1 MRIIQIV
8 AIWIV
13 TIPAFGQFEVFPK
26 YKFVTKDSLHITLG
40 QDVKT
45 IKVKSDT
52 IYVRIDSKD
61 YAFAARQSFGDLKFS
76 YPTYIADFDSKY
88 DMEIMSWDIET
99 INPDDVTFKISY
111 TRRYKKQGGQKGKY
125 FVNDNYKI
133 NKDDLEGIYIGG
145 LEKQELRKVNLINI
159 GLGLI
164 VIVAV
169 IIGTR

>member
-1 MRIIQIV
+1 M
-8 AIWIV
+8 AIWLV

-26 YKFVTKDSLHITLG
+26 YKFVDKDSLHISHG
-40 QDVKT
+40 QGVKT

-52 IYVRIDSKD
+52 VYLSIDSKD
-61 YAFAARQSFGDLKFS
+61 YAFVARQSHGDLKLS

-88 DMEIMSWDIET
+88 DMEIMSWDIKT
-99 INPDDVTFKISY
+99 IDPNDVTFIISY

-133 NKDDLEGIYIGG
+133 SKDDLEGIYIGG
-145 LEKQELRKVNLINI
+145 LEKQELRKVNIINI

-164 VIVAV
+164 VIGAV